1 MKEFHLVVVL
11 LLISLV
17 ESDRTKPRIAIVG
30 AGLTSLILNFN
41 RWKSYK
47 FFVGKHVMMPQF
59 YIHVKIQNCR
69 REKI

>member
-30 AGLTSLILNFN
+30 AGLTYLILNFN
-41 RWKSYK
+41 RWKS
-47 FFVGKHVMMPQF
+47 
-59 YIHVKIQNCR
+59 C
-69 REKI
+69 